1 MEIFDSHTHLN
12 DEPYAGH
19 EAEYVA
25 EAKQLGV
32 TEMAI
37 VGSDTKLNDGALTL
51 AHEFENLYAIVGWHP
66 ESAKDYDLAKEAIL
80 QEQLQD
86 DKVVALGEI
95 GLDYH
100 WDTSPRADQR
110 KVFERQLAIAREQHI
125 PVSIHSRDAF
135 EETYA
140 LLQAAHLEDF
150 GGIMHSF
157 TGDAEWAKR
166 FLDLGMYISYSG
178 IVSFKNAPEEHESVV
193 VIPDDR
199 LLVETDAP
207 YLTPEPYRGKP
218 NQPGYTRYVVDA
230 VAKYREVS
238 AEQIAAQTHANA
250 HRIFGIGDTDD
261 RH

>member
-12 DEPYAGH
+12 DTPYAGH

-25 EAKQLGV
+25 DAKQLGV

-37 VGSDTKLNDGALTL
+37 VGSDTGLNDGALTL
-51 AHEFENLYAIVGWHP
+51 AHEFDNLYAIVGWHP
-66 ESAKDYDLAKEAIL
+66 ESAKDYTPATEAIL
-80 QEQLQD
+80 EQQLQD

-100 WDTSPRADQR
+100 WDSSPRDVQKR
-110 KVFERQLAIAREQHI
+110 VFERQLAIAREQHI
-125 PVSIHSRDAF
+125 PVSIHSREAF
-135 EETYA
+135 EDSYN
-140 LLQAAHLEDF
+140 LLKAAHLEDF

-157 TGDAEWAKR
+157 TGDAEWAKK

-193 VIPDDR
+193 VIPEDR

-230 VAKYREVS
+230 VAKYRES
-238 AEQIAAQTHANA
+238 NAEHIAQITHDNA
-250 HRIFGIGDTDD
+250 HRIFGLGANHDN
-261 RH
+261 